1 MTVSDTTT
9 RTTRSRGVAVLS
21 WLPRIVLALVFAGAG
36 FSKIAGDPAMVTLFA
51 DIGAGQGL
59 RYVVGALELAGAIG
73 VLVPRFCGLAAAG
86 LALLMIGATIVNV
99 AVLGVSPVFTLFL
112 FALAAVT
119 VWLRRHQLRPWQPAQ

>member
-9 RTTRSRGVAVLS
+9 GTTRSRWVTLLGWVPRVA
-21 WLPRIVLALVFAGAG
+21 LALVFAGAG
-36 FSKIAGDPAMVTLFA
+36 FSKVAGDPAMIELFS

-59 RYVVGALELAGAIG
+59 RYVVGALEIAGAIG
-73 VLVPRFCGLAAAG
+73 VLVPRLCGLAAAG

-119 VWLRRHQLRPWQPAQ
+119 VWLRRRHLRPWRLDQ

>member
-9 RTTRSRGVAVLS
+9 S
-21 WLPRIVLALVFAGAG
+21 
-36 FSKIAGDPAMVTLFA
+36 
-51 DIGAGQGL
+51 L
-59 RYVVGALELAGAIG
+59 RYVVGF
-73 VLVPRFCGLAAAG
+73 LVPRLCGLAATG

-119 VWLRRHQLRPWQPAQ
+119 AWLRRHHLDPLRARG